1 MMLAA
6 DPRGASI
13 AASADNASSRAWGWY
28 RGAPQAVPRRY
39 LQLIRKVRFWPI
51 LLQKSV
57 AADGPVGHSLRAA
70 GRDCLYTTLTL
81 REAQSLSWRWTSSQ

>member
-1 MMLAA
+1 MLAA

-51 LLQKSV
+51 ADVL
-57 AADGPVGHSLRAA
+57 AARSDVRFQG
-70 GRDCLYTTLTL
+70 
-81 REAQSLSWRWTSSQ
+81 